1 MYKILASLNVAS
13 NIPLDYLRAV
23 QLLSELELTINYVVE
38 LVLDELEIKSTFP
51 FASAAKDHVQRL
63 REGKLLDYG
72 TLPGQAEYVAHR
84 LLGMNPGIGAGSI
97 ECFVSIFDQSW
108 TMTSLKMVSDFYNYP
123 FDVQAGISPNL
134 YLLFD
139 RAAIIQDELPQEH
152 PAIKDESI
160 LILAQAMIHSH
171 ISSSVI
177 TGNPQA
183 PLREWE
189 KFHEMAK
196 RAVSCNELKQVLSA
210 NISKL
215 RLGAVSGYDI
225 SLAVV
230 AAAEAETQD
239 AEMPP
244 DKFQKAGIGKA
255 KGKQAKSPSPPSQ
268 SSKSFSQTPSL
279 AEQFEVEGSRAVSRK
294 NWPVSKPGAI
304 TERVNE
310 SKHSQDKT
318 GVGRFSQM
326 SNAEFGRF
334 VLKLFAELKV
344 STEDQSKLCRV
355 VGDAI
360 IFNSYVNSEGKRK
373 TTWIDQKL
381 YDRLTPF
388 QRAAFAEMKTR
399 TINYAKQLKGESVSR
414 ISSED
419 KSKVKA
425 SSGKSFS
432 KSKSK
437 RGARVNL
444 SAAASDSESG
454 SQTSSRSSSKSDASL
469 REFLDL
475 DRDQLHSES
484 EMEPSRMDRKKW
496 LSSRSSTGRTQRERE
511 DFFDS
516 SFERDRDRLALLD
529 AVRAIRDL
537 DDMRQRDRQRD
548 SQRLEREFA
557 LGHEGISDEFARLQ
571 LEHKQLSKKMQ
582 EFEKKRQTTSRGSED
597 SGSVFSD
604 QDGLER
610 RPRSA
615 FSAFAPSRSFD
626 KQRGDDVSSEGSES
640 RPSFRGGDL
649 SSRELQFRS
658 RAQRLSRSGLSS
670 RAKFQHD
677 EDMGEEDD
685 RFEPDRSTYEGRSKH
700 NHA

>member
-1 MYKILASLNVAS
+1 
-13 NIPLDYLRAV
+13 
-23 QLLSELELTINYVVE
+23 
-38 LVLDELEIKSTFP
+38 
-51 FASAAKDHVQRL
+51 
-63 REGKLLDYG
+63 
-72 TLPGQAEYVAHR
+72 
-84 LLGMNPGIGAGSI
+84 
-97 ECFVSIFDQSW
+97 
-108 TMTSLKMVSDFYNYP
+108 
-123 FDVQAGISPNL
+123 
-134 YLLFD
+134 
-139 RAAIIQDELPQEH
+139 
-152 PAIKDESI
+152 
-160 LILAQAMIHSH
+160 
-171 ISSSVI
+171 
-177 TGNPQA
+177 
-183 PLREWE
+183 
-189 KFHEMAK
+189 
-196 RAVSCNELKQVLSA
+196 LSA

-244 DKFQKAGIGKA
+244 EKSQKAVFEKA
-255 KGKQAKSPSPPSQ
+255 KGKQTKPKSSPPSQ
-268 SSKSFSQTPSL
+268 SSKPLSQVPSL
-279 AEQFEVEGSRAVSRK
+279 ADQFEVEGSRAVSRK

-310 SKHSQDKT
+310 PKHSQDKT
-318 GVGRFSQM
+318 GVGRFSEM

-355 VGDAI
+355 VGDVI

-511 DFFDS
+511 DFSMAVSNVIAIVLHFSMRCVLFATWMICVGVIVSEILNDLNARLLWVMKAFLMNSRVCS
-516 SFERDRDRLALLD
+516 SSTSNFQRRCRSLRRSARPLHAVLRIVALCSAIKTVWSVDLD
-529 AVRAIRDL
+529 LEARFQLLPQAVRSTSNVVTMSQVKAVRAV
-537 DDMRQRDRQRD
+537 Q
-548 SQRLEREFA
+548 
-557 LGHEGISDEFARLQ
+557 
-571 LEHKQLSKKMQ
+571 
-582 EFEKKRQTTSRGSED
+582 
-597 SGSVFSD
+597 
-604 QDGLER
+604 
-610 RPRSA
+610 
-615 FSAFAPSRSFD
+615 AFAEAIFRVESCSFGALR
-626 KQRGDDVSSEGSES
+626 RG
-640 RPSFRGGDL
+640 
-649 SSRELQFRS
+649 
-658 RAQRLSRSGLSS
+658 
-670 RAKFQHD
+670 
-677 EDMGEEDD
+677 
-685 RFEPDRSTYEGRSKH
+685 
-700 NHA
+700 